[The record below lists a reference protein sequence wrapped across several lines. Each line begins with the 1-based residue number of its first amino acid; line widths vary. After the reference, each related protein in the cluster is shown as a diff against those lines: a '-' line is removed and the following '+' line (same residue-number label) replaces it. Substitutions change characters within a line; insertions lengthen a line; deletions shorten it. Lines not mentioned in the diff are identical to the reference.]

1 MWLWGEQ
8 QKVCRELGRKR
19 TQHTGVQ
26 VRQSWAPW
34 APLSVSAEIICLFL
48 VWAQPQA
55 DTLANSILEAS

>member
-1 MWLWGEQ
+1 MALGRAAESLQ
-8 QKVCRELGRKR
+8 GVGRKR
-19 TQHTGVQ
+19 AQHTGLQ

-34 APLSVSAEIICLFL
+34 APLSVSAEIICLLL